1 MPATRKVSS
10 HASHWKYD
18 GRITECN
25 FNIGA
30 MKAQEITGFVGRLEE
45 EVTKVSSFRFQC
57 NINTSKSD
65 LDWVLD
71 VAKSFSIFSLDLT
84 GY

>member
-1 MPATRKVSS
+1 MPVTRKVSS

-18 GRITECN
+18 GWITKCN

-45 EVTKVSSFRFQC
+45 KVTKASSIQFQC
-57 NINTSKSD
+57 NINTSKSY
-65 LDWVLD
+65 LDQVLD
-71 VAKSFSIFSLDLT
+71 AKPFPIFSLDLT
-84 GY
+84 VY

>member
-1 MPATRKVSS
+1 VSS
-10 HASHWKYD
+10 YASCWKDD
-18 GRITECN
+18 GQIIECN

-30 MKAQEITGFVGRLEE
+30 MKVQEITGFVGRLEE

-65 LDWVLD
+65 LDQILD
-71 VAKSFSIFSLDLT
+71 TAKSFSIFSLDLT